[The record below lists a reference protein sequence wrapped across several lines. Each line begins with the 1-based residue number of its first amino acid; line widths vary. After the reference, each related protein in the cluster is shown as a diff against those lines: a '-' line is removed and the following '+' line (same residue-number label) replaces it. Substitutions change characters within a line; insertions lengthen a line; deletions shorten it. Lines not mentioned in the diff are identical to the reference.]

1 MLKLTYTEVGLNLE
15 RIQTPVDNLAID
27 RVEDIIAQRVILA
40 VRTGQPICVQPGRA
54 SFLIPAKDVSLK
66 EFKSTVQGE
75 TIRSIDLTSVDH
87 DSYEISLRGT
97 WVASNSD
104 AFEGMFVTSLS
115 DRIEHY
121 IDRLWKV
128 TQSLTSTITS

>member
-1 MLKLTYTEVGLNLE
+1 M
-15 RIQTPVDNLAID
+15 
-27 RVEDIIAQRVILA
+27 
-40 VRTGQPICVQPGRA
+40 
-54 SFLIPAKDVSLK
+54 SLK

-104 AFEGMFVTSLS
+104 AFEGMFVTSLG

-128 TQSLTSTITS
+128 TQSITSTIAS

>member
-15 RIQTPVDNLAID
+15 RIQAPVNHLAID
-27 RVEDIIAQRVILA
+27 RVEDFIAQRVILA

-54 SFLIPAKDVSLK
+54 SFLVPAKNVSLK
-66 EFKSTVQGE
+66 EYKSTVQGE

-87 DSYEISLRGT
+87 DFYEISLRGT

-104 AFEGMFVTSLS
+104 AFEGMFVASLN
-115 DRIEHY
+115 DRIEYY
-121 IDRLWKV
+121 IDRLWRV
-128 TQSLTSTITS
+128 TQSITSTIAN

>member
-15 RIQTPVDNLAID
+15 RIQTSAHHLMSD
-27 RVEDIIAQRVILA
+27 RVENIVAQRVILA

-54 SFLIPAKDVSLK
+54 SFLVPAKNVSLK
-66 EFKSTVQGE
+66 EYKSTVQGE

-104 AFEGMFVTSLS
+104 AFEGMFVTSLN
-115 DRIEHY
+115 DRIEYY
-121 IDRLWKV
+121 IDRLWRI
-128 TQSLTSTITS
+128 TQGITSTMLS